1 MEKKE
6 KEKGKKMFIPLVA
19 IVLVVLIAG
28 IYWYRDYSKYITTD
42 DAHVDSDNV
51 AVSSKI
57 LGRISSIKA
66 NEGDTVKQGELL
78 AELDSADLLAQ
89 KNQTLA
95 GRDQAIANVQQAEA
109 KLKFDQEN
117 IKVLEIACS
126 KATEDYER
134 AKSQIAGDV
143 ISKEQFDHIK
153 KNYES
158 AQAQLEAAKTQLNV
172 SKAQINSA
180 VSAVESAKA
189 QIGVISTQLNN
200 TKLYAPINGLVA
212 RRWLLTGD
220 ITQPGQSI
228 YTITSDKKLWVVVFL
243 EETYVAN
250 LHVGQKAIFY
260 IDAFSGV
267 KFTGKI
273 ISLGSNT
280 AGQFSLIPANNASGN
295 FTKVTQRVSLKIS
308 IDGTTEGNDL
318 SKYHILSGMS
328 VEVKIIKD

>member
-1 MEKKE
+1 MEK